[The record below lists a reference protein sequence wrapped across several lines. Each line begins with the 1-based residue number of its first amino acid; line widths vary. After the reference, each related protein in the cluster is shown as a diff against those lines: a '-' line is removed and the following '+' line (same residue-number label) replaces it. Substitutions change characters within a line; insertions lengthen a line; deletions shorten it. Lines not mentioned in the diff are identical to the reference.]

1 MVLVD
6 YLIVARAGRA
16 VRAVGPSFGLLSD
29 ERLAMCRRLGRR
41 GRMDPQSA
49 GACMDGAGVFWLDV
63 AGYSVLL
70 LAASVFLAPHGAGP
84 LWLLWVRAAPF
95 LLFTFTFATAGSS
108 YAVALARSRRLDNG
122 VTGPGGGTLAV
133 RVARRA
139 GPRARDFFCCCAFG
153 VVMTVI
159 AASQIPPGGV
169 GG

>member
-1 MVLVD
+1 
-6 YLIVARAGRA
+6 
-16 VRAVGPSFGLLSD
+16 
-29 ERLAMCRRLGRR
+29 
-41 GRMDPQSA
+41 MDPQSA

-70 LAASVFLAPHGAGP
+70 LVASVFLAPHDATP

-108 YAVALARSRRLDNG
+108 YGVALARSRNLDSQ
-122 VTGPGGGTLAV
+122 VTGPRGGGLAV

-139 GPRARDFFCCCAFG
+139 AGPRARDFFFCCAFG
-153 VVMTVI
+153 VFITVI
-159 AASQIPPGGV
+159 AASQIPPGGA